1 VKLIVSAASDVGCV
15 RNNNEDMILIGDSY
29 VRNDAKAVEVDIDTE
44 TRYLLALAD
53 GMGGHNSGEVA
64 SQVTLSNLHYFF
76 YDLPTGLSVSDFN
89 EAIYE
94 WLESINAVI
103 DSKGHAEPR
112 FYNMGTTLVALAYFN
127 NEFYWMNC
135 GDSRVYRM
143 SDGILQQVSTDH
155 SLSNLMGESERSSV
169 ITNCIGGGCK
179 TSYID
184 LVNCTKNAVPG
195 TLYMLCSDGLTD
207 MVSDDEIQ
215 ALLNDGADATR
226 LCDAAIEAGGY
237 DNVSVSI
244 IKIV

>member
-1 VKLIVSAASDVGCV
+1 
-15 RNNNEDMILIGDSY
+15 
-29 VRNDAKAVEVDIDTE
+29 
-44 TRYLLALAD
+44 
-53 GMGGHNSGEVA
+53 
-64 SQVTLSNLHYFF
+64 
-76 YDLPTGLSVSDFN
+76 
-89 EAIYE
+89 
-94 WLESINAVI
+94 
-103 DSKGHAEPR
+103 
-112 FYNMGTTLVALAYFN
+112 
-127 NEFYWMNC
+127 MNC